1 MQQRSRSLA
10 LVAPVLLAAA
20 GVVAVAAHRKL
31 HPTIRPDIADSTGR
45 VTLPNGWR
53 VTPAGRAIPLPG
65 DMPLNM
71 LFTADGKSLL
81 VSTGGFHNHGV
92 SVIDLSSETVTQSL
106 DLHKIW
112 NGLAIDPEGDDVYV
126 GSGSYS
132 DDSYTQALIKQGV
145 DAGAAAKLSKPVYRL
160 KVEDGRLILAAGIGI
175 EGMGKGCFTAG
186 MAAGKD
192 DSLYVIDINA
202 DTVYKLAPS
211 PRRVTAKAKVGYR
224 PYAAVLSPDGATL
237 AVSNWGDRSVSLLD
251 AKTLAETARIR
262 EVGAH
267 PSALRYGPDGRLYV
281 ACGGEN
287 RVAVL
292 RGNQV
297 IESISV
303 ALEPK
308 APIGSTP
315 SALALTPD
323 GKTLFIA
330 CADNNDV
337 VVADVAHA
345 GRSVVKGFI
354 PTGWYPS
361 ALAVSPDGKKLY
373 IGVGKGLKFRNNYPG
388 AVAQQNTSAD
398 GRIKYDYIGNVLS
411 GAVSVVDLPDAGQLA
426 AYTRQVRAN
435 LPPASEAVA
444 EPAQMAEAR
453 AAFGHIKHVLYIIRE
468 NRTYDQ
474 VFGDIPGGD
483 GDPKLTMYGER
494 ITPNAHALAR
504 RTVLLDN
511 IYCNGEVSEDGHE
524 WCNAAYATD
533 FKEKAW
539 INSYSGRGEPDADER
554 LSASPAGYLWD
565 NCERHGLTYRS
576 YGEFTGF
583 TSSPNSKPVY
593 SGYPSL
599 KGHASLAWWEL
610 DRKEGA
616 RDYDYADVF
625 IRELHEAEK
634 TGDWPR
640 YMVMSLGEDHTCGLR
655 AGAFTP
661 FSCVAANDQG
671 LGKIVEAISHS
682 KFWPETAIFVIED
695 DAQNGPDHV
704 DAHRTEALVIS
715 PWVKSNVV
723 DSTLYTT
730 ASMVHTIELIL
741 GLPPMTQFDAH
752 ATPLYNTFTTKPN
765 MTPYDLLPAR
775 IDLAARNPK
784 EGEPARVSAL
794 LDFSRH
800 DAADPL
806 VLNRLLWENAHPGV
820 PMPAPVHSGILTR

>member
-1 MQQRSRSLA
+1 MKRRSRSLA
-10 LVAPVLLAAA
+10 LAAPALLTVA
-20 GVVAVAAHRKL
+20 GVVAVAAHRKPQ
-31 HPTIRPDIADSTGR
+31 PTVKPNIADTVGR

-53 VTPAGRAIPLPG
+53 LTPAGRTIPLPG

-71 LFTADGKSLL
+71 IFSADGKALL

-92 SVIDLSSETVTQSL
+92 SVIDPTTEKITQSV
-106 DLHKIW
+106 DLHKVW
-112 NGLAIDPEGDDVYV
+112 NGLAMDPEGDDLYV

-132 DDSYTQALIKQGV
+132 DDAYTAALVKQGV
-145 DAGAAAKLSKPVYRL
+145 DAENAARLSRPVYRL
-160 KVEDGRLILAAGIGI
+160 KYEDGKLTLAAGIDVA
-175 EGMGKGCFTAG
+175 GMEKGRFTAG
-186 MAAGKD
+186 LAAGKD
-192 DSLYVIDINA
+192 GSLYVLDIDA
-202 DTVYKLAPS
+202 DTVYKLS
-211 PRRVTAKAKVGYR
+211 EKPRKVEAQVKVGYR
-224 PYAAVLSPDGATL
+224 PYAAVLSPDGKTL

-251 AKTLAETARIR
+251 AGTLVETARVK
-262 EVGAH
+262 EVGSH

-292 RGNQV
+292 HGGEV
-297 IESISV
+297 IESIGT

-315 SALALTPD
+315 SALALAPD

-337 VVADVAHA
+337 AVADVAHP
-345 GRSVVKGFI
+345 GHSVVKGFI

-361 ALAVSPDGKKLY
+361 ALVVSPDGKKLY
-373 IGVGKGLKFRNNYPG
+373 VGVGKGLKFRNNYPG
-388 AVAQQNTSAD
+388 ETAAQNTSYD

-411 GAVSVVDLPDAGQLA
+411 GAICVVDLPEAAQLA

-435 LPPASEAVA
+435 LPLPVGASTSPAQVA
-444 EPAQMAEAR
+444 EATR
-453 AAFGHIKHVLYIIRE
+453 ALTHIKHVLYIIRE

-474 VFGDIPGGD
+474 VLGDMSGGN
-483 GDPKLTMYGER
+483 GDPNLTMYGEK

-511 IYCNGEVSEDGHE
+511 LYCSGEVSEDGHE

-539 INSYSGRGEPDADER
+539 ILGYSGHGEPDADER
-554 LSASPAGYLWD
+554 LTASPAGYLWD
-565 NCERHGLTYRS
+565 NCARHSLSYRS
-576 YGEFTGF
+576 YGEFSNF
-583 TSSPNSKPVY
+583 TSTPNSKPVY
-593 SGYPSL
+593 NGYPSL
-599 KGHASLAWWEL
+599 NGHASQAWWEL
-610 DRKEGA
+610 DRKDGA

-625 IRELHEAEK
+625 IKELHAAEQS
-634 TGDWPR
+634 GDWPR
-640 YMVMSLGEDHTCGLR
+640 YMVMSLGEDHTSGLKP
-655 AGAFTP
+655 GAFTP
-661 FSCVAANDQG
+661 FSCVAANDVA

-704 DAHRTEALVIS
+704 DAHRTEGLVIS
-715 PWVKSNVV
+715 PYVRRGAV

-730 ASMVHTIELIL
+730 ASMVRTIELIL
-741 GLPPMTQFDAH
+741 GLPPMTQYDAH
-752 ATPLYNTFTTKPN
+752 ATPMYNSFTAKPDL
-765 MTPYDLLPAR
+765 TPYEVLSAR
-775 IDLAARNPK
+775 IDLTARNPK
-784 EGEPARVSAL
+784 EGEAARVSSR
-794 LDFSRH
+794 LDFSHH
-800 DAADPL
+800 DAADPD